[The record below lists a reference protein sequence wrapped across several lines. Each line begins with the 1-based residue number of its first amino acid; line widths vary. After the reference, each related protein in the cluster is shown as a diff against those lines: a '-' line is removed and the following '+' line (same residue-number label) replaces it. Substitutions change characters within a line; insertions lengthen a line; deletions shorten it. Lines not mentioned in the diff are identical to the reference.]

1 MSSSSRNYGR
11 RLFRNVNK
19 KYTDIL
25 KRKKSPGITQWTTPR
40 SVGLSPNTNPEIR
53 DIKHIWTTGDRYYK
67 LANQYYQNPEYWW
80 VIASYNQAPTEG
92 HLKIGDVIFIPTPLD
107 VFLGSQ

>member
-1 MSSSSRNYGR
+1 MASSSRNYGR
-11 RLFRNVNK
+11 RFFRNVSK

-25 KRKKSPGITQWTTPR
+25 RRKNSPGITQWTTPV
-40 SVGLSPNTNPEIR
+40 SMALSPNTNSAIR
-53 DIKHIWTTGDRYYK
+53 DISHIWKTGDRYFK

-92 HLKIGDVIFIPTPLD
+92 HLKVGDVIFIPTPLD
-107 VFLGSQ
+107 VFLGSR